1 MSRRLTAKV
10 TCSHSKKNSQLN
22 YGFSE
27 MYGRRISYIDT
38 GYTYSENA
46 LYWRAFFMAVRKLT
60 TGKWLCECY
69 PAGRNGRRV
78 RKQFATKGEA
88 LAFERYTMGEIEAK
102 PWLGESVDRRTLK
115 DMVELWFKL
124 HGKSLTAG
132 QNVYNKLLLM
142 VDALGN
148 PLATDLTS
156 KMFAHYRDKRLTGE
170 IYFSE
175 KWKKG
180 ASPVTVNLE
189 QSHLSS
195 VFRELSRLGEWTLPN
210 PLEKMRKF
218 TIAEKEMA
226 WLTHEQII
234 ELLSDCKRQNPILAL
249 VVKICLSTGARWREA
264 INLTRSQVTKYRITF
279 VRTKGKKNRSIPI
292 SKELYEEIM
301 ALDGFNFF
309 TDCYFQFLSVME
321 KTSIVLP
328 RGQLTHV
335 LRHTFAAHFMMSG
348 GNILAL
354 QKILGHHDI
363 KMTMRYAHL
372 APDHL
377 ETALRFNPLA
387 TLPSGGSGWHYPV
400 ITTTDHHIKLL
411 FFI

>member
-1 MSRRLTAKV
+1 M
-10 TCSHSKKNSQLN
+10 
-22 YGFSE
+22 
-27 MYGRRISYIDT
+27 
-38 GYTYSENA
+38 
-46 LYWRAFFMAVRKLT
+46 W
-60 TGKWLCECY
+60 
-69 PAGRNGRRV
+69 
-78 RKQFATKGEA
+78 QF
-88 LAFERYTMGEIEAK
+88 LFCHLINRYA
-102 PWLGESVDRRTLK
+102 WQ
-115 DMVELWFKL
+115 
-124 HGKSLTAG
+124 A
-132 QNVYNKLLLM
+132 
-142 VDALGN
+142 
-148 PLATDLTS
+148 
-156 KMFAHYRDKRLTGE
+156 
-170 IYFSE
+170 
-175 KWKKG
+175 
-180 ASPVTVNLE
+180 VNLS
-189 QSHLSS
+189 QK
-195 VFRELSRLGEWTLPN
+195 TIYPN
-210 PLEKMRKF
+210 PLENMRKF

-226 WLTHEQII
+226 WLTHEQIV
-234 ELLSDCKRQNPILAL
+234 ELLADCKRQDPILAL

-264 INLTRSQVTKYRITF
+264 VNLTRSQVTKYRITF

-387 TLPSGGSGWHYPV
+387 TLPSGDKVAAAVG
-400 ITTTDHHIKLL
+400 ITP
-411 FFI
+411 

>member
-1 MSRRLTAKV
+1 
-10 TCSHSKKNSQLN
+10 
-22 YGFSE
+22 
-27 MYGRRISYIDT
+27 
-38 GYTYSENA
+38 
-46 LYWRAFFMAVRKLT
+46 MAVRKLEN
-60 TGKWLCECY
+60 GRWICECY
-69 PAGRNGRRV
+69 PAGREGRRV

-88 LAFERYTMGEIEAK
+88 LAFERHKMDEAATK
-102 PWLGESVDRRTLK
+102 PWLAETVDRRTLK
-115 DMVELWFKL
+115 DVVELWYKL
-124 HGKSLTAG
+124 HGKSLSAG
-132 QNVYNKLLLM
+132 EHVYDKLILM
-142 VDALGN
+142 VDALEN
-148 PLATDLTS
+148 PLATAFTS

-170 IYFSE
+170 TYFSE

-180 ASPVTVNLE
+180 ASPVTINLE
-189 QSHLSS
+189 QSYLSG
-195 VFRELSRLGEWTLPN
+195 VFSELARLGEWTAPN
-210 PLEKMRKF
+210 PLENMRKF

-226 WLTHEQII
+226 WLTHEQIT
-234 ELLSDCKRQNPILAL
+234 ELLYDCQRQSSILAL
-249 VVKICLSTGARWREA
+249 IVKICLSTGARWREA
-264 INLTRSQVTKYRITF
+264 VNLTRSQVTKYRITF

-292 SKELYEEIM
+292 SKELYEEII
-301 ALDGFNFF
+301 ALNGFKFF
-309 TDCYFQFLSVME
+309 TDYYFQFLSVMD

-387 TLPSGGSGWHYPV
+387 TMPNGGKMAAAVATP
-400 ITTTDHHIKLL
+400 
-411 FFI
+411 

>member
-1 MSRRLTAKV
+1 MT
-10 TCSHSKKNSQLN
+10 
-22 YGFSE
+22 
-27 MYGRRISYIDT
+27 
-38 GYTYSENA
+38 
-46 LYWRAFFMAVRKLT
+46 VRKLE
-60 TGKWLCECY
+60 TGRWICECY
-69 PAGRNGRRV
+69 PAGRDGRRV
-78 RKQFATKGEA
+78 RRQFATKGEA
-88 LAFERYTMGEIEAK
+88 LAFERHTMGEMSTK

-115 DMVELWFKL
+115 DIVELWYKL

-132 QNVYNKLLLM
+132 ERVYEKLLLM
-142 VDALGN
+142 VEALGN
-148 PLATDLTS
+148 PQAITFNS

-175 KWKKG
+175 KWMNG
-180 ASPVTVNLE
+180 ASPVTINLE
-189 QSHLSS
+189 QSYLSS
-195 VFRELSRLGEWTLPN
+195 VFSELSRLGEWTAPN
-210 PLEKMRKF
+210 PLENMRKF

-226 WLTHEQII
+226 WLTHEQIA
-234 ELLSDCKRQNPILAL
+234 ELLYDCHRQSPKLAL

-264 INLTRSQVTKYRITF
+264 VNLTRSQVTKYRITF

-292 SKELYEEIM
+292 SPELYEEIM
-301 ALDGFNFF
+301 ELKGFKFF
-309 TDCYFQFLSVME
+309 DDCYFQFLAVME

-335 LRHTFAAHFMMSG
+335 LRHTFAAHFMISG

-387 TLPSGGSGWHYPV
+387 TMPNGGRMAAAV
-400 ITTTDHHIKLL
+400 TTP
-411 FFI
+411 